1 MAKLFGTDGVR
12 GIANQDLSCELA
24 MKIGMAGAQVLT
36 SEVRHPRILIGRD
49 TRRSGDMLSSAIAAG
64 ICAVGGD
71 VVDLGVIPTPAMA
84 YLVRLYAADAA
95 VMVSA
100 SHNTMEYNGIK
111 WFNGDGFKL
120 SDTLEEEIEH
130 MIEQGC
136 SFQRP
141 LGEDVGHVITAKR
154 AREEYKEFLKS
165 TATESFEGLTVVLD
179 CANGASSGIASE
191 VFLDLGAKVISRA
204 DEPNG
209 SNINDGCGSTHP
221 ELLQDLAAAFQ
232 AEGGNELPRHK
243 TELVED
249 KDWVRAW
256 MDDYHPMPFGQRLWV
271 CPSWR
276 EPPQPDAV
284 NLLLDPGLAF
294 GTGTHPTTALCL
306 RYLDRE
312 VQGNELVVDYG
323 CGRGILGI
331 AALLLGAKHMV
342 GVDIDP
348 QALTATRDNAGRNG
362 IADDRYEIYL
372 PADTP
377 AVQGDIT
384 VANILA
390 GPLTELGPHI
400 AGLTR
405 QGGKLA
411 LSGLLAEQAEEV
423 SACYSQWFDMAPA
436 QQQDDWVILTGI
448 KR

>member
-1 MAKLFGTDGVR
+1 MSWMQVR
-12 GIANQDLSCELA
+12 FHTGAAEVEALENALLA
-24 MKIGMAGAQVLT
+24 AGALSVTLQDDADQPILEPELGTTPIWDNTQV
-36 SEVRHPRILIGRD
+36 IG
-49 TRRSGDMLSSAIAAG
+49 LFE
-64 ICAVGGD
+64 
-71 VVDLGVIPTPAMA
+71 
-84 YLVRLYAADAA
+84 
-95 VMVSA
+95 A
-100 SHNTMEYNGIK
+100 SRN
-111 WFNGDGFKL
+111 
-120 SDTLEEEIEH
+120 
-130 MIEQGC
+130 
-136 SFQRP
+136 
-141 LGEDVGHVITAKR
+141 
-154 AREEYKEFLKS
+154 
-165 TATESFEGLTVVLD
+165 
-179 CANGASSGIASE
+179 
-191 VFLDLGAKVISRA
+191 
-204 DEPNG
+204 
-209 SNINDGCGSTHP
+209 SN
-221 ELLQDLAAAFQ
+221 ELLQDIAAAFQ
-232 AEGGNELPRHK
+232 AEGGHELPRHK

-276 EPPQPDAV
+276 EPPQPEAV

-312 VQGNELVVDYG
+312 VQGNELIVDYG
-323 CGRGILGI
+323 CGSGILGI

-390 GPLTELGPHI
+390 GPLVELGPHI
-400 AGLTR
+400 ASLTR
-405 QGGKLA
+405 SGGKLA

-423 SACYSQWFDMAPA
+423 SACYSQWFDMTPA